1 MTGVFYTRKREK
13 IFKRGIRL
21 SSDLGGLTFGKTAE
35 GEWGYK
41 PEGADAV
48 IPFKRIP
55 RTLVGKQSG
64 TCNANAWGSI
74 TKEIIPASN
83 TMMVVCSDYQS
94 SQYEF
99 SVTNGTYEP
108 VLLDNDS
115 RQNRINIYQL
125 SVAKGVSVTITYDFY
140 RPTYGGYATMF
151 IFE

>member
-1 MTGVFYTRKREK
+1 M
-13 IFKRGIRL
+13 
-21 SSDLGGLTFGKTAE
+21 GGLTFGKTAE

-48 IPFKRIP
+48 IPFKRIH
-55 RTLVGKQSG
+55 RALVGKQSG

-74 TKEIIPASN
+74 TKEIIPTSN

-108 VLLDNDS
+108 VLLDSDS
-115 RQNRINIYQL
+115 RQNRINIYRL
-125 SVAKGVSVTITYDFY
+125 AVTKGVSVTMTYDFY

-151 IFE
+151 ILE

>member
-1 MTGVFYTRKREK
+1 MTKFLKS
-13 IFKRGIRL
+13 ILLLFPL
-21 SSDLGGLTFGKTAE
+21 NSDLGGLSFGQDAE
-35 GEWGYK
+35 GNWGYK

-48 IPFKRIP
+48 IPFKSIP

-74 TKEIIPASN
+74 TKEIIPTSN

-108 VLLDNDS
+108 VLLNNDS
-115 RQNRINIYQL
+115 RQNRINIYRL
-125 SVAKGVSVTITYDFY
+125 AVTKGVSVTITYDFY

-151 IFE
+151 ILE